1 MAIPH
6 RHYIIADARERAVV
20 LFLESALTTSH
31 LITGRQVNTG
41 DYLIC
46 RSTTPPTISA
56 CIERKTLQDFA
67 ASFKDGRHANIQKM
81 RNLQASTGCQLYY
94 IIEGPA
100 FPALTRRFAHIPYA
114 NILSAI
120 TNLMVRDNIM
130 VIQTEDEMHTAKRL
144 ADLVKAYDISGTPR
158 PRPLGSEI
166 ALKAGAPSPALPLK
180 AAPSPSEAGAPSSAS
195 EAGAPSPTPPSEAGT
210 SSPTPPSEAGAGGTP
225 ETNLTIPECLTAVL
239 RQPDDEAIV
248 VMWSQL
254 KGISAIMG
262 KIISQKFSVADLVMG
277 KVTDA
282 QLADLRTPTGRVIH
296 KQGLNSL
303 REVVA
308 GLNTAAISLISG
320 IRGFSRDCAVLIIK
334 EMSLV
339 KIVNLANAKD
349 CSNILLPRGT
359 KTAKLGL
366 ARTNRLQQLLNWSG
380 PRSPNNA
387 GPKKPPIMPQE
398 APNNAPRS
406 PQ

>member
-1 MAIPH
+1 MAIPP

-158 PRPLGSEI
+158 PRPLGGSEI
-166 ALKAGAPSPALPLK
+166 ALKAAP
-180 AAPSPSEAGAPSSAS
+180 APPSETEAPSSAPPS
-195 EAGAPSPTPPSEAGT
+195 ETGPPSPTPPSEAGAP
-210 SSPTPPSEAGAGGTP
+210 SSPSPTPPSEAGAGVSP

-380 PRSPNNA
+380 S
-387 GPKKPPIMPQE
+387 GCSQ
-398 APNNAPRS
+398 
-406 PQ
+406 

>member
-158 PRPLGSEI
+158 PRPLGGSEI
-166 ALKAGAPSPALPLK
+166 ALKAGAPSPAPPLK
-180 AAPSPSEAGAPSSAS
+180 DAPSETEPPSSAPPA
-195 EAGAPSPTPPSEAGT
+195 EAGAPSPTPPSEAG
-210 SSPTPPSEAGAGGTP
+210 AGVSP

-380 PRSPNNA
+380 S
-387 GPKKPPIMPQE
+387 GCSQ
-398 APNNAPRS
+398 
-406 PQ
+406 